1 MGSFSQVL
9 AIYLIAGQF
18 ASAGLWLSVQRF
30 IPEYAEDR
38 NERSVLVSSALCLT
52 AVAASIVCLLL
63 GLASS
68 AVGSI
73 LDSHAVSTGVLYILP
88 GLWCFAINKILLAA
102 VNGLQHMRF
111 FASVNALR
119 FLLMLVFLGLL
130 MAMEVEGP
138 YVPIL
143 FTGAE
148 VALFALLIFWFFCWH
163 RFVLSALRS
172 PWSRR
177 HLSHGWRALPAGIIL
192 ETNTR
197 VDLLMLGYFS
207 SDSVVGIYG
216 FIATF
221 AEGIGQIPVIVQINL
236 NPILTRLAA
245 EERMDEIRK
254 LFRKTAARIYPAMAG
269 ITVITLALF
278 PFAVK
283 WIAGDETFL
292 EGHRW
297 LGALLIGLTIA
308 AGYTPFAKL
317 LNQAGIPGK
326 QTLMVTAILLSN
338 VVLNFILIPKLGGMG
353 AAVATSGAVVLG
365 IFYLKLFVRRSI
377 SLRL

>member
-1 MGSFSQVL
+1 
-9 AIYLIAGQF
+9 
-18 ASAGLWLSVQRF
+18 
-30 IPEYAEDR
+30 
-38 NERSVLVSSALCLT
+38 
-52 AVAASIVCLLL
+52 
-63 GLASS
+63 
-68 AVGSI
+68 
-73 LDSHAVSTGVLYILP
+73 
-88 GLWCFAINKILLAA
+88 
-102 VNGLQHMRF
+102 
-111 FASVNALR
+111 
-119 FLLMLVFLGLL
+119 
-130 MAMEVEGP
+130 
-138 YVPIL
+138 
-143 FTGAE
+143 
-148 VALFALLIFWFFCWH
+148 
-163 RFVLSALRS
+163 
-172 PWSRR
+172 
-177 HLSHGWRALPAGIIL
+177 
-192 ETNTR
+192 
-197 VDLLMLGYFS
+197 MLGYFS

-254 LFRKTAARIYPAMAG
+254 LFRKTAVRIYPAMAG